1 MGGIFGKQGGNM
13 KLWAKI
19 LIVCVGGAISWGTA
33 YCASVWPTWAM
44 IFASASTASTATV
57 GILVGWAPK
66 TT

>member
-1 MGGIFGKQGGNM
+1 M